1 MLKGFSTPLSPR
13 GVSSTAPSPPWH
25 YVADY
30 LAVEFWADPD
40 AVRAVLPQ
48 ELEPGP
54 DPGRCAIFFSDCQY
68 ATDGRELVEPAISQY
83 RECMVVITALV
94 EGKPGSFI
102 PYIFVDNDNSMVRGH
117 IQGMPKQLGV
127 VRLTRSFDVASPAS
141 AVVGPGGAFGA
152 TASYRDRLVAQAAVT
167 LRETTDQAPNR
178 IMARLVNR
186 RHFPDLREGRHD
198 SPLVSELVRQK
209 TRDVT
214 MSTIWTGDASLSL
227 PASSVHEL
235 GDLSPVRVGPGYRYT
250 MAMTIDDLAVL
261 GSAVPPIR

>member
-1 MLKGFSTPLSPR
+1 MADVSFPAAFGAGLLSFVSPCVLPLVPSYISYITGLSIEQLTDSTVRSKFKKAIVVNALLFIGGFS
-13 GVSSTAPSPPWH
+13 
-25 YVADY
+25 
-30 LAVEFWADPD
+30 AV
-40 AVRAVLPQ
+40 
-48 ELEPGP
+48 
-54 DPGRCAIFFSDCQY
+54 
-68 ATDGRELVEPAISQY
+68 
-83 RECMVVITALV
+83 
-94 EGKPGSFI
+94 
-102 PYIFVDNDNSMVRGH
+102 FV
-117 IQGMPKQLGV
+117 
-127 VRLTRSFDVASPAS
+127 
-141 AVVGPGGAFGA
+141 AFGA